1 MDISMRL
8 EKVNGRKTMAV
19 YVSGH
24 RIRQGLSETEA
35 SALVA
40 QLLNE
45 DFAHARVWNT

>member
-8 EKVNGRKTMAV
+8 ERENGRKAMAV
-19 YVSGH
+19 YVSG
-24 RIRQGLSETEA
+24 RCIRHGLSEAEA

-45 DFAHARVWNT
+45 DFAHARI